1 MSNRR
6 PISWNSALRGLHADR
21 IQVAPG
27 VLAARTLIQ
36 GLGRMR
42 RVSLVAPT
50 GAYDRAAIMA
60 AAVEAAKAHQTRTG
74 AAWASSM
81 SVGLTAAWM
90 AAKAARSALAH

>member
-1 MSNRR
+1 MSNRKLNW
-6 PISWNSALRGLHADR
+6 SAALRTIHADR

-42 RVSLVAPT
+42 RTSLVAPT

-74 AAWASSM
+74 AAWAASM

-90 AAKAARSALAH
+90 AARAARTALAH

>member
-1 MSNRR
+1 MSNHSL
-6 PISWNSALRGLHADR
+6 SWSAALRTIHADR

-27 VLAARTLIQ
+27 VLTARTLIQ

-74 AAWASSM
+74 AAWAASM

-90 AAKAARSALAH
+90 AARAARAGVAH